1 MNGSQADKTAD
12 DGRGKVQPLK
22 EGQNGTERFSDDEK
36 QGKMAQKDIT
46 AVMNVLSL
54 RCDFKQTGRFPAGK
68 A

>member
-36 QGKMAQKDIT
+36 QADGAKRHYSSHERSFAT
-46 AVMNVLSL
+46 V
-54 RCDFKQTGRFPAGK
+54 
-68 A
+68 